1 MALTKPSLRLSE
13 GCGVAAGHVTIAERF
28 AAGGLAGAA
37 SQLAI
42 YPLEVVKTRM
52 AVSPS
57 GTYTVW
63 ILS

>member
-1 MALTKPSLRLSE
+1 MFPHETL
-13 GCGVAAGHVTIAERF
+13 AGHVTILERF

-52 AVSPS
+52 AVSPAA
-57 GTYTVW
+57 TYTVR
-63 ILS
+63 ISSANTSNL